1 MSEVVQGTGVVVRPE
16 GGGLVGVVVIGAPP
30 ELDSTGGQ
38 SWHGRDKAA
47 QPSAVTRLQ
56 INLRNS
62 LVEIIGVPSR
72 LRRFGAARAKLIK
85 SLKTE
90 LSEAV
95 VRVNSLGP
103 LLP

>member
-1 MSEVVQGTGVVVRPE
+1 MP
-16 GGGLVGVVVIGAPP
+16 A
-30 ELDSTGGQ
+30 
-38 SWHGRDKAA
+38 
-47 QPSAVTRLQ
+47 
-56 INLRNS
+56 
-62 LVEIIGVPSR
+62 R

-103 LLP
+103 PDHEVSGHSRDFCELGASACGLRYQPVSSAPDCSSAISWPWR